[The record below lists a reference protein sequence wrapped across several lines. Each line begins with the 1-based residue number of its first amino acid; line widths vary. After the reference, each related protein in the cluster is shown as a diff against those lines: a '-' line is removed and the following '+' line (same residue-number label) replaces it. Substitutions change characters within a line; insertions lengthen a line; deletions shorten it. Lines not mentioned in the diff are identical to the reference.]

1 MSIGNKYLNNAG
13 QEFVVLKEF
22 RKKHG
27 NREHTKWIVQFVE
40 TGTTKE
46 VYRENATTG
55 KVRDEYAISVYG
67 KGYQGD
73 YSKEENPHWKQA
85 RQLWQNMM
93 KRCYSTKD
101 KKGYYGYATVCD
113 RWHCFANF
121 LHDLPKLKNFD
132 LWLNPI
138 DEKYNLDK
146 DLIGN
151 GSVYSPINCQFITEH
166 ENKSAGAK
174 ATVDQYKRSGNKVWR
189 SPHE

>member
-1 MSIGNKYLNNAG
+1 MSIGNKYLNNSG

-22 RKKHG
+22 RRKHG
-27 NREHTKWIVQFVE
+27 NREHNKWIVQFVE

-46 VYRENATTG
+46 VYRENATSG

-101 KKGYYGYATVCD
+101 KV
-113 RWHCFANF
+113 
-121 LHDLPKLKNFD
+121 
-132 LWLNPI
+132 
-138 DEKYNLDK
+138 
-146 DLIGN
+146 
-151 GSVYSPINCQFITEH
+151 
-166 ENKSAGAK
+166 
-174 ATVDQYKRSGNKVWR
+174 
-189 SPHE
+189 

>member
-1 MSIGNKYLNNAG
+1 MSVGQKYLSNAG
-13 QEFVVLKEF
+13 QEFIVLSEF
-22 RKKHG
+22 RKKHL

-46 VYRENATTG
+46 VYRENAISG

-67 KGYQGD
+67 KGYSGLYD
-73 YSKEENPHWKQA
+73 KKIPYWKKA

-121 LHDLPKLKNFD
+121 LDDLPKLKNFD
-132 LWLNPI
+132 LWLNPT

-151 GSVYSPINCQFITEH
+151 GSVYSPLNCQFITEH

-174 ATVDQYKRSGNKVWR
+174 VTVDQYKRSGNRVWR